1 MGLFS
6 KKEETIKILN
16 TNVQTLLTDLT
27 TNITKTVETVS
38 NANQVV
44 VSPNA
49 AVKQITIKNLSD
61 SSITKNL
68 KKLSTLLIDDEFIEQ
83 LIDKFKLITETTIYS
98 DIVKF
103 LNSDVLNIIEEKLGK
118 LKEIQN
124 TVIDM
129 NQYIKDIGN
138 QVYTNIIKKIHN
150 TIESQ
155 DFKTKIKQ
163 FFHNIEQFN
172 FILINTVK
180 YIKDSNSSITKE
192 TYVNKKYNIDYLYD
206 FENTV
211 KLIKEKLTTD
221 TNIKD
226 IIQLLFKD
234 LNIEEIEDT
243 TTSVVVQTD
252 DKDKNKSV
260 VALSESAET
269 SVENQSLLD
278 DDEKAEEKDKSEE
291 LDIESQ
297 EVKPE
302 SNVSK
307 AKSVLK
313 SKTTYAIIGTLSV
326 LSLGL
331 FYGGYYLYTEY
342 F

>member
-243 TTSVVVQTD
+243 TTSVIVQTD

>member
-278 DDEKAEEKDKSEE
+278 DDEEAEEKDKSEE

>member
-38 NANQVV
+38 NTNQVV

-68 KKLSTLLIDDEFIEQ
+68 KRLSTLLIDDEFIEQ
-83 LIDKFKLITETTIYS
+83 LIDKFKFITETTIYS

-180 YIKDSNSSITKE
+180 YINDSNSSITKE

-252 DKDKNKSV
+252 DKDKNKSA

-278 DDEKAEEKDKSEE
+278 DDEKAVEKDKTEK

-331 FYGGYYLYTEY
+331 LYGGYYLYTEY

>member
-27 TNITKTVETVS
+27 TNITKTVETVAS
-38 NANQVV
+38 DNQVV

-49 AVKQITIKNLSD
+49 AVKQIQIKNLSD

-68 KKLSTLLIDDEFIEQ
+68 KKLTTLLIDDEFIEQ
-83 LIDKFKLITETTIYS
+83 LIDKFKLVLETTIYS

-103 LNSDVLNIIEEKLGK
+103 LNSDILNIIEEKLGK
-118 LKEIQN
+118 LKDIQN
-124 TVIDM
+124 TVVDI
-129 NQYIKDIGN
+129 NQYIQKIGN

-150 TIESQ
+150 VIESQ
-155 DFKTKIKQ
+155 DFKTKIQQ

-192 TYVNKKYNIDYLYD
+192 TFVNKKYNLDYLYE
-206 FENTV
+206 FENTI
-211 KLIKEKLTTD
+211 KLIIEKLTTG
-221 TNIKD
+221 TNIQEVLSV
-226 IIQLLFKD
+226 IFKD
-234 LNIEEIEDT
+234 LNIEEVEDT
-243 TTSVVVQTD
+243 TVSAVSTG
-252 DKDKNKSV
+252 SV
-260 VALSESAET
+260 VALSDAAET

-278 DDEKAEEKDKSEE
+278 GEEKKDEADKKEE

-297 EVKPE
+297 EVKQE
-302 SNVSK
+302 GNVSK

-313 SKTTYAIIGTLSV
+313 SKSTYAIIGTLSV
-326 LSLGL
+326 ISLGL
-331 FYGGYYLYTEY
+331 FYGGYWLYTEY